1 MFRFLHFLAL
11 LAMMLA
17 PMAMHGAPAAAA
29 APAHHAVAEAPHCAG
44 SGEGQDERERGRSA
58 DCAIACS
65 AMTGGSQLA
74 EPAAPPR
81 ADFLAALNSFVAGTA
96 PGSDPPPPRLA

>member
-1 MFRFLHFLAL
+1 MRRLLYLLAL
-11 LAMMLA
+11 VAMMFA

-29 APAHHAVAEAPHCAG
+29 APAHHAAAEAPHCAG
-44 SGEGQDERERGRSA
+44 TGEGQDEKERGRSA

-65 AMTGGSQLA
+65 AMTGGSQLS
-74 EPAAPPR
+74 EPAPPPR
-81 ADFLAALNSFVAGTA
+81 AAFVAALTSFLAGTA

>member
-1 MFRFLHFLAL
+1 VRRLLHLLAL
-11 LAMMLA
+11 IATTLA

-29 APAHHAVAEAPHCAG
+29 APAHHAIAEAPHCGGA
-44 SGEGQDERERGRSA
+44 GEGQDEKERGRSA

-65 AMTGGSQLA
+65 AMTGGTQLS
-74 EPAAPPR
+74 EPAPPPR
-81 ADFLAALNSFVAGTA
+81 AAFLAALNSFVAGTA